1 MDFLY
6 FMHTFAIDLS
16 SAAKTAAGA
25 AGDFFTVSKT
35 KTSHAMTIEE
45 FIYKAKRRVR
55 ILWFARI
62 AQLPFPDYCRHYA
75 SYRHMLKCPTKPLAT
90 AGCSN
95 YLAARPNP
103 VAGIGHQM
111 ANWMAGY
118 HLAKLLGLK
127 FAHIPFA
134 TPAHPHTASKWD
146 AFLGFGNG
154 ETAFRQLKRQGR
166 KVVRL
171 PRFRLYNPEE
181 VDVIRRIVA
190 SYADREVVFL
200 CEQDQFYRDLNTLI
214 PDLQRKFFAAPSRE
228 DDRLVYDTA
237 HYNIAIHVH
246 RGDIMADPAN
256 ENLAMRYLSNDYY
269 EKVLSQ
275 VLEHVKTVTDKPV
288 HIYFFSQGRPE
299 DYPEFARFP
308 HLHWCMDMGATAS
321 FLHMVYADLLITS
334 KSSFSYKPALLNK
347 GIKVCPEKF
356 WHGYP
361 DSKDWVMVENDGHV
375 KWSVPSKTDAP
386 KEKPGQEKD

>member
-62 AQLPFPDYCRHYA
+62 ARLPFPDYCRHYA
-75 SYRHMLKCPTKPLAT
+75 SYRHMLKCPPKPLAT

-190 SYADREVVFL
+190 SYADQEVVFL
-200 CEQDQFYRDLNTLI
+200 CE
-214 PDLQRKFFAAPSRE
+214 
-228 DDRLVYDTA
+228 
-237 HYNIAIHVH
+237 
-246 RGDIMADPAN
+246 
-256 ENLAMRYLSNDYY
+256 
-269 EKVLSQ
+269 
-275 VLEHVKTVTDKPV
+275 
-288 HIYFFSQGRPE
+288 
-299 DYPEFARFP
+299 
-308 HLHWCMDMGATAS
+308 
-321 FLHMVYADLLITS
+321 
-334 KSSFSYKPALLNK
+334 
-347 GIKVCPEKF
+347 
-356 WHGYP
+356 
-361 DSKDWVMVENDGHV
+361 
-375 KWSVPSKTDAP
+375 
-386 KEKPGQEKD
+386 

>member
-1 MDFLY
+1 MDFLD
-6 FMHTFAIDLS
+6 FMHTFALDLT
-16 SAAKTAAGA
+16 SAAKTATG
-25 AGDFFTVSKT
+25 KT
-35 KTSHAMTIEE
+35 KTLQVMTIEE

-55 ILWFARI
+55 MLWFARI

-75 SYRHMLKCPTKPLAT
+75 SYRHMMKCPTIPLET

-154 ETAFRQLKRQGR
+154 ETSFQQLKRQGR

-171 PRFRLYNPEE
+171 PRFRLYCPEE

-190 SYADREVVFL
+190 SYSDREVVFL
-200 CEQDQFYRDLNTLI
+200 CEQDQFYRNLDTLI
-214 PDLQRKFFAAPSRE
+214 PDLQRKFFAAPSRG

-237 HYNIAIHVH
+237 HYNIAIHVR
-246 RGDIMADPAN
+246 RGDIMEDPAD
-256 ENLAMRYLSNDYY
+256 ENLAMRYLSNDYF
-269 EKVLSQ
+269 EKVLTQ
-275 VLEHVKTVTDKPV
+275 VVEHVKAMTDKPV
-288 HIYFFSQGRPE
+288 HIWFFSQGKPE
-299 DYPEFARFP
+299 DYPEFAHFEN
-308 HLHWCMDMGATAS
+308 LHWCMDMKAMPS
-321 FLHMVYADLLITS
+321 FLHMIYADLLITS
-334 KSSFSYKPALLNK
+334 KSSFSYKPALLNR

-361 DSKDWVMVENDGHV
+361 DNKDWVMVENDGHV
-375 KWSVPSKTDAP
+375 KWRVPSRTGDS
-386 KEKPGQEKD
+386 KEESI